1 MPAQEGLDITLKKI
15 LAKVRLAAQPCFES
29 IRRAAVSDELRRLKA
44 SEHRLSQDL
53 AERDA
58 QMTSQAKILAK
69 VRAESNAAKQEC
81 VQLTVDRDEARRQV
95 EDMTAELREL
105 EESAAAMKI
114 ENVMLQEEAGQLRH
128 ELTKMATKMGSP
140 GLSMVPPTPDR
151 ASLRK
156 SQTTPDASRTPL

>member
-1 MPAQEGLDITLKKI
+1 MKL
-15 LAKVRLAAQPCFES
+15 
-29 IRRAAVSDELRRLKA
+29 
-44 SEHRLSQDL
+44 
-53 AERDA
+53 
-58 QMTSQAKILAK
+58 
-69 VRAESNAAKQEC
+69 
-81 VQLTVDRDEARRQV
+81 
-95 EDMTAELREL
+95 DMTAELREL